1 MGVQVDLAIFHAS
14 PEPLDKN
21 IVPLGAVAVRAD
33 LDFVDAHKGGNIGTG
48 ELRHRFSWSR
58 QSCRVQAENPPIP
71 GVQLCGPMTKA
82 LRKPVLKVIRRVDH
96 PAVLV
101 VLYG

>member
-1 MGVQVDLAIFHAS
+1 MTDRSARLSDTVISVQVDLAIFHAS

-21 IVPLGAVAVRAD
+21 MVPLGAIAVRAD

-71 GVQLCGPMTKA
+71 GVQLSRASFVSNDEGTQETGA
-82 LRKPVLKVIRRVDH
+82 
-96 PAVLV
+96 
-101 VLYG
+101 